1 MEFGAIESRSFKNNV
16 SPVQLPQRPS
26 SISIYHVNSQIC
38 QFQTGHNWKENLR
51 KWNFLSAAN
60 FFYWCCLLLLWL
72 LLVVVRCYSLRF
84 SQLKLVLLVAGC
96 WLRAYCCRCFSGIVI
111 HPYDQSLLCFFCAL
125 KCKAGMLTE
134 MHTNRYMFV
143 KKRKLSDCNF
153 LFGKI
158 HTFRFPFMW
167 RDEMLTTCD
176 AFSFQWKKK
185 MMFSVKVYLWHMAN
199 GSAYGNVFSWM
210 TTNS

>member
-1 MEFGAIESRSFKNNV
+1 MKFFVCSPLFLLMLLATALTAAGGSAVLQLEIFPIETCLVGSRLLATSILLSLLFGDCH
-16 SPVQLPQRPS
+16 PS
-26 SISIYHVNSQIC
+26 I
-38 QFQTGHNWKENLR
+38 WPKPLM
-51 KWNFLSAAN
+51 FL
-60 FFYWCCLLLLWL
+60 
-72 LLVVVRCYSLRF
+72 LRF
-84 SQLKLVLLVAGC
+84 EM
-96 WLRAYCCRCFSGIVI
+96 
-111 HPYDQSLLCFFCAL
+111 HD
-125 KCKAGMLTE
+125 KAGMLTE

-185 MMFSVKVYLWHMAN
+185 MMFSVKVYQWHMAN

-210 TTNS
+210 TTNL